1 MNKEYKLL
9 TAQGV
14 AEMEKQINFFSE
26 SGWTPQG
33 GLSIQ
38 EVMGSAVYTQTMV
51 REKKGFNESN
61 SDNNK
66 QLLHG

>member
-9 TAQGV
+9 QASHV
-14 AEMEKQINFFSE
+14 EEMEKQINFFSD

-33 GLSIQ
+33 SIAIQ
-38 EVMGSAVYTQTMV
+38 EIMGSATYTQVMV
-51 REKKGFNESN
+51 REKKGFNEGN
-61 SDNNK
+61 SDNGK